1 MKEASSAAATR
12 NLDKRSG
19 AGKPVEG
26 LARRSKLTLQ
36 KANDMQVTQTLS
48 EGLKQEF
55 KVVLPAD
62 ALAAKLDSQLVEM
75 RAKAQIKGF
84 RPGKAP
90 LSHLKKLYGK
100 SLMSE
105 VLQEA
110 VNEANRKI
118 VDDNKLRVAAEPKL
132 DFPGGQEEVEKA
144 LQAAGDFSFVVTFET
159 LPNFELGSFDDI
171 SLERPIAPVTDE
183 DIEKSVQALAER
195 IREYEPKAEG
205 AKAEKND
212 KLTIDFTGKLDGEP
226 FEGGTGGDV
235 DLVLGSNSF
244 IPGFEDQ
251 LEGAAASDQR
261 IVKVRFPDDYSV
273 KNLAGKE
280 AEFDV
285 TVKSVEAPKASEID
299 DEFAKKYGFESLD
312 DLKKAV
318 RGNLEADFDKASR
331 DKFKR
336 ALLDAL
342 DARYKFDL
350 PASLVEN
357 EFEGIWREYEA
368 EQKRAGQ
375 TGSDADKSED
385 EIRVE
390 YRAIAE
396 RRVRLGLVLAEI
408 GQKAGV
414 TVEEKDLTDAV
425 VERAR
430 QFPGQEKEVWE
441 FYRKNEQALASL
453 RAPIYEERVV
463 AHLAGIVKVAD
474 KTVTREELFADDE
487 ETPSAAA

>member
-1 MKEASSAAATR
+1 
-12 NLDKRSG
+12 
-19 AGKPVEG
+19 
-26 LARRSKLTLQ
+26 
-36 KANDMQVTQTLS
+36 MQVTQTLS

-55 KVVLPAD
+55 KVVLPAGD
-62 ALAAKLDSQLVEM
+62 LAAKLETQLAEM

-90 LSHLKKLYGK
+90 ISHLKKLYGK

-118 VDDNKLRVAAEPKL
+118 VDDNKLRIAAEPKL
-132 DFPGGQEEVEKA
+132 DFPGGQDEVEKA
-144 LQAAGDFSFVVTFET
+144 LEAAGDFSFVVTFET
-159 LPNFELGSFDDI
+159 LPSFELGSFDDI

-183 DIEKSVQALAER
+183 DVEKSIQALVDR
-195 IREYEPKAEG
+195 VREYEPKAEG
-205 AKAEKND
+205 AKAEKGD
-212 KLTIDFTGKLDGEP
+212 KLTIDFTGKLDGVA

-235 DLVLGSNSF
+235 DLVLGSGSF

-251 LEGAAASDQR
+251 LDGAAAGEQR
-261 IVKVRFPDDYSV
+261 LVKVRFPDEYSA
-273 KNLAGKE
+273 KNFAGKD

-285 TVKSVEAPKASEID
+285 TVKSLEAPKAAEID
-299 DEFAKKYGFESLD
+299 DEFAKKYGFDSLD
-312 DLKKAV
+312 ALKTAV
-318 RGNLEADFDKASR
+318 RGNLEADFEKASR

-350 PASLVEN
+350 PSSLVEN
-357 EFEGIWREYEA
+357 EFAGIWREYEA
-368 EQKRAGQ
+368 ERQRAGQ
-375 TGSDADKSED
+375 AETEANKNED
-385 EIRVE
+385 ETRAE

-430 QFPGQEKEVWE
+430 QFPGQEKEVWD
-441 FYRKNEQALASL
+441 FYRKNENALASL

-463 AHLAGIVKVAD
+463 AHLAGIVAVSD
-474 KTVTREELFADDE
+474 KTVTREELFAEDE
-487 ETPSAAA
+487 EKPSAAA

>member
-1 MKEASSAAATR
+1 MLR
-12 NLDKRSG
+12 RWRPFKR
-19 AGKPVEG
+19 

-55 KVVLPAD
+55 KVVLPAGD
-62 ALAAKLDSQLVEM
+62 LAAKLETQLAEM

-90 LSHLKKLYGK
+90 ISHLKKLYGK

-118 VDDNKLRVAAEPKL
+118 VDDNKLRIAAEPKL
-132 DFPGGQEEVEKA
+132 DFPGGQDEVEKA
-144 LQAAGDFSFVVTFET
+144 LEAAGDFSFVVTFET
-159 LPNFELGSFDDI
+159 LPSFELGSFDDI

-183 DIEKSVQALAER
+183 DVEKSIQALVDR
-195 IREYEPKAEG
+195 VREYEPKAEG
-205 AKAEKND
+205 AKAEKGD
-212 KLTIDFTGKLDGEP
+212 KLTIDFTGKLDGVA

-235 DLVLGSNSF
+235 DLVLGSGSF

-251 LEGAAASDQR
+251 LDGAAAGEQR
-261 IVKVRFPDDYSV
+261 LVKARFPDEYSA
-273 KNLAGKE
+273 KNLAGKD

-285 TVKSVEAPKASEID
+285 TVKSLETPKAAEID
-299 DEFAKKYGFESLD
+299 DEFAKKYGFDSLD
-312 DLKKAV
+312 ALKTAV
-318 RGNLEADFDKASR
+318 RGNLEADFEKASR

-350 PASLVEN
+350 PLSLVEN

-368 EQKRAGQ
+368 ERKRAGQ
-375 TGSDADKSED
+375 AVAEADKTED
-385 EIRVE
+385 ETRAE

-430 QFPGQEKEVWE
+430 QFPGQEKEVWD
-441 FYRKNEQALASL
+441 FYRKNENALASL

-463 AHLAGIVKVAD
+463 AHLAGIVGVSD
-474 KTVTREELFADDE
+474 KTVTREELFAEDE
-487 ETPSAAA
+487 EKPSDAA

>member
-1 MKEASSAAATR
+1 
-12 NLDKRSG
+12 
-19 AGKPVEG
+19 
-26 LARRSKLTLQ
+26 
-36 KANDMQVTQTLS
+36 MQVTQTLS

-55 KVVLPAD
+55 KVVLPAGD
-62 ALAAKLDSQLVEM
+62 LAAKLETQLAEM

-90 LSHLKKLYGK
+90 ISHLKKLYGK

-118 VDDNKLRVAAEPKL
+118 VDDNKLRIAAEPKL
-132 DFPGGQEEVEKA
+132 DFPGGQDEVEKA
-144 LQAAGDFSFVVTFET
+144 LEAAGDFSFVVTFET
-159 LPNFELGSFDDI
+159 LPSFELGSFDDI

-183 DIEKSVQALAER
+183 DVEKSLQALADR
-195 IREYEPKAEG
+195 AREYEPKAEG
-205 AKAEKND
+205 AKAEKGD
-212 KLTIDFTGKLDGEP
+212 KLTIDFTGKLDGVA

-235 DLVLGSNSF
+235 DLVLGSGSF

-251 LEGAAASDQR
+251 LDGAAAGEQR
-261 IVKVRFPDDYSV
+261 LVKVRFPDEYSAR
-273 KNLAGKE
+273 NLAGKD

-285 TVKSVEAPKASEID
+285 TVKSVSAPKATEID
-299 DEFAKKYGFESLD
+299 DEFAKKYGFDSLD
-312 DLKKAV
+312 ALNTAV
-318 RGNLEADFDKASR
+318 RGNLEADFAKASR

-342 DARYKFDL
+342 DTRYKFDL

-357 EFEGIWREYEA
+357 EFTGIWREYEA
-368 EQKRAGQ
+368 ERQRAGQ
-375 TGSDADKSED
+375 AEAEANKSE
-385 EIRVE
+385 EETRAE

-414 TVEEKDLTDAV
+414 TVEEQDLTDAV

-430 QFPGQEKEVWE
+430 QFPGQEKEVWD
-441 FYRKNEQALASL
+441 FYRKNENALASL

-463 AHLAGIVKVAD
+463 AHLAGIVKVSD
-474 KTVTREELFADDE
+474 KTVTREELFAEDE
-487 ETPSAAA
+487 EKPSAAA

>member
-1 MKEASSAAATR
+1 
-12 NLDKRSG
+12 
-19 AGKPVEG
+19 
-26 LARRSKLTLQ
+26 
-36 KANDMQVTQTLS
+36 MQVTQTLS

-55 KVVLPAD
+55 KVVLPAGD
-62 ALAAKLDSQLVEM
+62 LAAKLETQLAEM

-90 LSHLKKLYGK
+90 ISHLKKLYGK

-118 VDDNKLRVAAEPKL
+118 VDDNKLRIAAEPKL
-132 DFPGGQEEVEKA
+132 DFPGGQDEVEKA
-144 LQAAGDFSFVVTFET
+144 LEAAGDFSFVVTFET
-159 LPNFELGSFDDI
+159 LPSFELGSFDDI

-183 DIEKSVQALAER
+183 DVEKSIQALVDR
-195 IREYEPKAEG
+195 VREYESKAEG
-205 AKAEKND
+205 AKAEKGD
-212 KLTIDFTGKLDGEP
+212 KLTIDFTGKLDGVA

-235 DLVLGSNSF
+235 DLVLGSGSF

-251 LEGAAASDQR
+251 LDGAAAGEQR
-261 IVKVRFPDDYSV
+261 LVKARFPDEYSA
-273 KNLAGKE
+273 KNLAGKD

-285 TVKSVEAPKASEID
+285 TVKSLETPKAAEID
-299 DEFAKKYGFESLD
+299 DEFAKKYGFDSLD
-312 DLKKAV
+312 ALKTAV
-318 RGNLEADFDKASR
+318 RGNLEADFEKASR

-350 PASLVEN
+350 PLSLVEN

-368 EQKRAGQ
+368 ERKRAGQ
-375 TGSDADKSED
+375 AVAEADKTED
-385 EIRVE
+385 ETRAE

-430 QFPGQEKEVWE
+430 QFPGQEKEVWD
-441 FYRKNEQALASL
+441 FYRKNENALASL

-463 AHLAGIVKVAD
+463 AHLAGIVGVSD
-474 KTVTREELFADDE
+474 KTVTREELFAEDE
-487 ETPSAAA
+487 EKPSDAA

>member
-1 MKEASSAAATR
+1 M
-12 NLDKRSG
+12 
-19 AGKPVEG
+19 
-26 LARRSKLTLQ
+26 RRTKLTLQ

-48 EGLKQEF
+48 EGLIQEF

-62 ALAAKLDSQLVEM
+62 VLAAKLDAQLNEM

-90 LSHLKKLYGK
+90 ISHLKKLYGK
-100 SLMSE
+100 NLMTE

-118 VDDNKLRVAAEPKL
+118 VDDNKLRIAAEPKL

-144 LQAAGDFSFVVTFET
+144 LAAAGDFSFVVTFET
-159 LPNFELGSFDDI
+159 LPTFELGALDDI
-171 SLERPIAPVTDE
+171 SLERPTAPVTEE
-183 DIEKSVQALAER
+183 DVDKGVQTLAER
-195 IREYEPKAEG
+195 VREYEPKPEE
-205 AKAEKND
+205 AKAEKDD
-212 KLTIDFTGKLDGEP
+212 KLTIDFTGKLDGEA

-251 LEGAAASDQR
+251 LEGAAAGEQR
-261 IVKVRFPDDYSV
+261 VVKVRFPDEYSA
-273 KNLAGKE
+273 KNLAGKD

-285 TVKSVEAPKASEID
+285 TVKSLEAPKAIEID
-299 DEFAKKYGFESLD
+299 DEFAKKYGFESLEA
-312 DLKKAV
+312 LKTAV
-318 RGNLEADFDKASR
+318 RSNLEADFDKASR

-342 DARYKFDL
+342 DVKYKFDL
-350 PASLVEN
+350 PSSLVEN
-357 EFEGIWREYEA
+357 EFEGIWREYET
-368 EQKRAGQ
+368 ERKRAGE
-375 TGSDADKSED
+375 GPSDAGKSED
-385 EIRVE
+385 ELRVE
-390 YRAIAE
+390 YRIIAE

-414 TVEEKDLTDAV
+414 TVEEQDLTDAV

-430 QFPGQEKEVWE
+430 QFPGQEKQVWE

-463 AHLAGIVKVAD
+463 AHLAGVVKIAD
-474 KTVTREELFADDE
+474 KTVTREELFAEDE
-487 ETPSAAA
+487 EKPSDAA

>member
-1 MKEASSAAATR
+1 
-12 NLDKRSG
+12 
-19 AGKPVEG
+19 
-26 LARRSKLTLQ
+26 
-36 KANDMQVTQTLS
+36 MQVTQTLS

-55 KVVLPAD
+55 KVVLPAGD
-62 ALAAKLDSQLVEM
+62 LAAKLETQLAEM

-90 LSHLKKLYGK
+90 ISHLKKLYGK

-105 VLQEA
+105 VLQDA

-118 VDDNKLRVAAEPKL
+118 VDDNKLRIAAEPKL
-132 DFPGGQEEVEKA
+132 DFPGGQDEVEKA
-144 LQAAGDFSFVVTFET
+144 LEAAGDFSFVVTFET
-159 LPNFELGSFDDI
+159 LPSFELGSFDDI

-183 DIEKSVQALAER
+183 DVEKSLQALADR
-195 IREYEPKAEG
+195 AREYEPKAEG
-205 AKAEKND
+205 AKAEKGD
-212 KLTIDFTGKLDGEP
+212 KLTIDFTGKLDGVA
-226 FEGGTGGDV
+226 FEGGAGGDV
-235 DLVLGSNSF
+235 DLVLGSGSF

-251 LEGAAASDQR
+251 LDGAAAGEQR
-261 IVKVRFPDDYSV
+261 LVKVRFPDDYSA
-273 KNLAGKE
+273 KNLAGKD

-285 TVKSVEAPKASEID
+285 TVKALETPKAIEID
-299 DEFAKKYGFESLD
+299 DEFAKKYGFDSLD
-312 DLKKAV
+312 ALKTAV
-318 RGNLEADFDKASR
+318 RGNLEADFAKASR

-342 DARYKFDL
+342 DAKYKFDL

-357 EFEGIWREYEA
+357 EFAGIWRDYEA
-368 EQKRAGQ
+368 ERQRTGQ
-375 TGSDADKSED
+375 TEPEADKSED
-385 EIRVE
+385 ETRAE

-414 TVEEKDLTDAV
+414 TVEEQDLTDAV

-430 QFPGQEKEVWE
+430 QFPGQEKEVWD
-441 FYRKNEQALASL
+441 FYRKNENALASL

-463 AHLAGIVKVAD
+463 AHLAGIIGVSEKI
-474 KTVTREELFADDE
+474 VTREELFAEEDE
-487 ETPSAAA
+487 EKPSAAA